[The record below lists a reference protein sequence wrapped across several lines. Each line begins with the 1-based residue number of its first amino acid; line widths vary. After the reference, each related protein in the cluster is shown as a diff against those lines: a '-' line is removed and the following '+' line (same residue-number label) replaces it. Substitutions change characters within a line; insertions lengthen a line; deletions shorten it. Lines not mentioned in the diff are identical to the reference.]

1 MNYQEIKQKI
11 KNCRNI
17 LVGIVPSPEA
27 QVQQIT
33 IALMYKFMDDMDK
46 EAQEKHNAPPMFF
59 AGEFAKY
66 SWTKLL
72 SPQVGNQERLNL
84 YAEAIEKMN
93 ENKGIPQLFRD
104 IFKGAFLPYRSP
116 ESLSLFLKEI
126 NGFTYDNSENLGN
139 AFEHLLSIMGSQGD
153 AGMFRTPRHI
163 IDFIVDAVNP
173 QKNEN
178 ICDPACGSAGFLIS
192 AYKHIINAN
201 TKNKI
206 GDLLSPEEK
215 KKIIK
220 NFVGYDISPDMVRLS
235 KVNMYFHG
243 FLDPTIYEYDTL
255 GQEEKWDESFD
266 VMLANPP
273 FMSPKGG
280 IKPHKRFSVQA
291 NRSEVLFVDYILEHL
306 RPKGRAGIIVP
317 EGIIFQSA
325 GAYKTLRKMLVEDG
339 LMAVVSLPAGVF
351 NPYAGVKTSILLF
364 DNEIAK
370 KTKNILFLKIQND
383 GFDLGA
389 QRREHDK
396 NDLPLALK
404 IIKEYKMALK
414 DGKYFKFDE
423 SEKQIAH
430 LVAKEKI
437 AETGDYNLS
446 GDRYKEVINFG
457 NQKWPMVSLDE
468 VIDLNFGVRI
478 TKKNS
483 KGIEY
488 PVYGGGGESF
498 RTDTFN
504 RENELII
511 SRFAMA
517 EWCVRFVKGKFY
529 LLDSGFTFSVKPEKK
544 NEVLKDYIDRYFL
557 SMQQRIYSCARG
569 HAQKN
574 IDVKQFKSLKIP
586 LPPIEVQKEIA
597 EQIEVKQNAINNA
610 KAVIE
615 NLERERRYFGR
626 SLRKLK
632 GVELVELGNI
642 CDDFRNGVNFSKE
655 QVGRGTKLVNI
666 KDLFNDGYVDVKNL
680 EHVELKDKEV
690 IKNTLKD
697 DDLLFVRSSVKYEG
711 CGYPS
716 LVKAGKENIVFC
728 GFIIKCSPNKKKVY
742 PKYLLHLLRSEDY
755 RNRVIILSNR
765 ANITNISQD
774 SIKSV
779 KIILPSI
786 ETQKQLA
793 GEAEKEQEFINVN
806 KQLIKIYEQKISD
819 VLSEI

>member
-59 AGEFAKY
+59 AGEFSKY

-72 SPQVGNQERLNL
+72 SPQIGNQEKLNL

-104 IFKGAFLPYRSP
+104 IFKGAFLPYRNP
-116 ESLSLFLKEI
+116 ESLGLFLKEI

-163 IDFIVDAVNP
+163 IDFIVGAVDP

-201 TKNKI
+201 TKNKP

-243 FLDPTIYEYDTL
+243 FLDPTIFEYDTL
-255 GQEEKWDESFD
+255 SSEEKWEESFD
-266 VMLANPP
+266 VILANPP

-280 IKPHKRFSVQA
+280 IRPHKRFSVQA
-291 NRSEVLFVDYILEHL
+291 NRSEVLFVDYIIEHL

-325 GAYKTLRKMLVEDG
+325 GAYKQLRKMLVEDG

-364 DNEIAK
+364 DNEVAK

-383 GFDLGA
+383 GYDLGA
-389 QRREHDK
+389 QRREHSK
-396 NDLPLALK
+396 NDLPLALGV
-404 IIKEYKMALK
+404 IKRYKSALK
-414 DGKYFKFDE
+414 DGKDFKLDKN
-423 SEKQIAH
+423 EKQIAD
-430 LVAKEKI
+430 VIAKEII
-437 AETGDYNLS
+437 AGNGDFNLTGE
-446 GDRYKEVINFG
+446 RYKKEVEQVS
-457 NQKWPMVSLDE
+457 QKWQSVKVNE
-468 VIDLNFGVRI
+468 IIDLNFGTRI
-478 TKKNS
+478 TKKNDFGS
-483 KGIEY
+483 KY

-498 RTDTFN
+498 RTDEYN
-504 RENELII
+504 RENEMII
-511 SRFAMA
+511 SRFAMS
-517 EWCVRFVKGKFY
+517 ENCVRFVAGKFFM
-529 LLDSGFTFSVKPEKK
+529 LDSGFTYSIKPEKQR
-544 NEVLKDYIDRYFL
+544 EVLKGYIDRYFL
-557 SMQQRIYSCARG
+557 SKQSVIYSCSRG
-569 HAQKN
+569 NAQKN
-574 IDVKQFKSLKIP
+574 LDIDRFKNLAIP
-586 LPPIEVQKEIA
+586 LPPIGIQKEIV
-597 EQIEVKQNAINNA
+597 EQIEVKQNAINSA

-615 NLERERRYFGR
+615 NLEKERLYFGQA
-626 SLRKLK
+626 LRKLE
-632 GVELVELGNI
+632 GVEWVELGGI
-642 CDDFRNGVNFSKE
+642 IQTITPPKKIQKRNF
-655 QVGRGTKLVNI
+655 GTTGKYPI
-666 KDLFNDGYVDVKNL
+666 IDQSQDEIAGW
-680 EHVELKDKEV
+680 
-690 IKNTLKD
+690 TD
-697 DDLLFVRSSVKYEG
+697 DDSALLKFAKPVIVFGDHTLAVKYLEKPFVQG
-711 CGYPS
+711 ADG
-716 LVKAGKENIVFC
+716 
-728 GFIIKCSPNKKKVY
+728 IKILETNAKLL
-742 PKYLLHLLRSEDY
+742 PKFLYFLLR
-755 RNRVIILSNR
+755 N
-765 ANITNISQD
+765 Q
-774 SIKSV
+774 SIKSDGCSRHFSKLKRH
-779 KIILPSI
+779 KIPLPSLEI
-786 ETQKQLA
+786 QKQLVA
-793 GEAEKEQEFINVN
+793 EAEKEQQIINAN
-806 KQLIKIYEQKISD
+806 EQLIEIYEKKIGD
-819 VLSEI
+819 VLRNI

>member
-1 MNYQEIKQKI
+1 MNYQEIKLKI

-72 SPQVGNQERLNL
+72 SHQVGNQEKLNL

-104 IFKGAFLPYRSP
+104 IFKGAFLPYRNP
-116 ESLSLFLKEI
+116 ESLGLFLKEI

-192 AYKHIINAN
+192 SYKHIINAN
-201 TKNKI
+201 TKNKV

-243 FLDPTIYEYDTL
+243 FLDPTIFEYDTL
-255 GQEEKWDESFD
+255 SSEEKWDESFD

-280 IKPHKRFSVQA
+280 IRPHKRFSVQA

-325 GAYKTLRKMLVEDG
+325 GAYKQLRKMLVEDG

-404 IIKEYKMALK
+404 IIKEYKTALK
-414 DGKYFKFDE
+414 DSKDFKF
-423 SEKQIAH
+423 SEEENKIAH

-437 AETGDYNLS
+437 AESGDYNLS
-446 GDRYKEVINFG
+446 GDRYKEVISFT
-457 NQKWPMVSLDE
+457 NQKWPMVELGEVCEILDNKRKP
-468 VIDLNFGVRI
+468 V
-478 TKKNS
+478 TKVDRKQG
-483 KGIEY
+483 KYPYYGATGIVDY
-488 PVYGGGGESF
+488 V
-498 RTDTFN
+498 D
-504 RENELII
+504 
-511 SRFAMA
+511 
-517 EWCVRFVKGKFY
+517 
-529 LLDSGFTFSVKPEKK
+529 
-544 NEVLKDYIDRYFL
+544 DYIFDEKLVLIGEDGAKWGVGEKTAFIVEGKYWVNNHAHVLRPKREKALDGYIVPVIN
-557 SMQQRIYSCARG
+557 SMDLTPYITGVTVPKLNQEKLRSI
-569 HAQKN
+569 
-574 IDVKQFKSLKIP
+574 KIP

-597 EQIEVKQNAINNA
+597 EQIEVKQNAIDHA
-610 KAVIE
+610 KAIIQ
-615 NLERERRYFGR
+615 NLERERDDI
-626 SLRKLK
+626 
-632 GVELVELGNI
+632 LV
-642 CDDFRNGVNFSKE
+642 DR
-655 QVGRGTKLVNI
+655 
-666 KDLFNDGYVDVKNL
+666 L
-680 EHVELKDKEV
+680 EK
-690 IKNTLKD
+690 
-697 DDLLFVRSSVKYEG
+697 
-711 CGYPS
+711 
-716 LVKAGKENIVFC
+716 
-728 GFIIKCSPNKKKVY
+728 
-742 PKYLLHLLRSEDY
+742 
-755 RNRVIILSNR
+755 
-765 ANITNISQD
+765 
-774 SIKSV
+774 
-779 KIILPSI
+779 
-786 ETQKQLA
+786 
-793 GEAEKEQEFINVN
+793 
-806 KQLIKIYEQKISD
+806 
-819 VLSEI
+819 